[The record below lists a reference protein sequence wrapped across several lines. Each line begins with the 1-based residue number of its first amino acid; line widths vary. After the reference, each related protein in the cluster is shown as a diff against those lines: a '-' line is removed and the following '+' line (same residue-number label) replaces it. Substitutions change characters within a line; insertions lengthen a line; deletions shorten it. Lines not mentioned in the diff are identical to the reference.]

1 MTPYR
6 GRSCF
11 DDDLANLSGDD
22 RAARIT
28 RRRRGLAAMVALVS
42 ISFATVIA
50 AVILKAGVAEHGYIR
65 RLERQ
70 SQADWL
76 VEAGLDRAAAQLVRT
91 PSYSGETW
99 PISASSLGGTRDAI
113 VRIEVKR
120 DASNSKRRSVHVTV
134 VFDSK
139 SVTPIETSKETIF
152 TIGEL

>member
-22 RAARIT
+22 RAARTT
-28 RRRRGLAAMVALVS
+28 RRRSGLAAMVALVS

-50 AVILKAGVAEHGYIR
+50 AVILKAGVAEHGYMR

-91 PSYSGETW
+91 PTYSGETW
-99 PISASSLGGTRDAI
+99 PIAASHLGGSQDAVVHI
-113 VRIEVKR
+113 AINRE
-120 DASNSKRRSVHVTV
+120 ASNSKRRTVHVTV
-134 VFDSK
+134 VLDPK
-139 SVTPIETSKETIF
+139 SVTPIETSKET
-152 TIGEL
+152 TLAIGEF